1 MFVASGLNEAPKRE
15 DNPFSFKH
23 FLRHDSTNYQSQGAR
38 PKVYC
43 DGRPISSV
51 SDLDLHQI
59 TEAKQTR
66 IVPEFSSALP
76 DFVQDHLV
84 VEQCYL
90 GGKDTH
96 KNYNLEVDNL
106 PDFTQSG
113 ASVHINRI
121 NVDSSRDIDRR
132 YNNSSSSAIPL
143 DLPIRPQADFPLD
156 LPVSEAQGNARSCP
170 STAEVIHISCYFR
183 YLNIT

>member
-1 MFVASGLNEAPKRE
+1 MRNNST
-15 DNPFSFKH
+15 
-23 FLRHDSTNYQSQGAR
+23 TNYQNQGAR

-59 TEAKQTR
+59 SEAKQTR

-84 VEQCYL
+84 IEQCYL
-90 GGKDTH
+90 GKDTH
-96 KNYNLEVDNL
+96 KNFNIDADNL
-106 PDFTQSG
+106 PDFTPSR
-113 ASVHINRI
+113 ASININRI
-121 NVDSSRDIDRR
+121 NIASSQEVDGRC
-132 YNNSSSSAIPL
+132 NNSNNAIPL

-156 LPVSEAQGNARSCP
+156 LPINESQVNRSCT
-170 STAEVIHISCYFR
+170 TAEVVIKY
-183 YLNIT
+183 YY